1 MRRFGEHGPWTRPEG
16 DGTRNAAGGE
26 SLRRPR
32 RAGGTRTKA
41 PPAALVALA
50 GARVAIEGVAPEID
64 GGRFPAKAVAGE
76 PVIVEADIFSDGHDK
91 IDAALLWRRADEAD
105 WREAPM
111 AFFDNDRWRGVFVP
125 EANAPHLYTLIAW
138 RDRFESWRDEVSKKH
153 AAGVD
158 IAVELVEGRDL
169 VDAAIGT
176 ASGRAQPTGRR

>member
-1 MRRFGEHGPWTRPEG
+1 MDTARGGRDPKRGGRRV
-16 DGTRNAAGGE
+16 AAKTATG
-26 SLRRPR
+26 
-32 RAGGTRTKA
+32 GGTRTKA

-50 GARVAIEGVAPEID
+50 EARVAIEAVAPEID

-111 AFFDNDRWRGVFVP
+111 AFFDNDRWRGMFVP

-158 IAVELVEGRDL
+158 ISVEL
-169 VDAAIGT
+169 
-176 ASGRAQPTGRR
+176 SRART